1 MLSDREGNTSAGRIM
16 LHPLDRNCTTTQSPS
31 KESSSLDLTKRQTLT
46 LHFDFGERPSNSSIE
61 KLGLQLN
68 NIFDHNTL
76 GVHSVRWGNLRSSMF
91 DRAAKT
97 FQASLQNRRMGR
109 RQQRPAMDSFPHVP
123 SSAHQGLLGGQ
134 ISTSPS
140 DEGTNTL
147 ESTLVVAPVSPL
159 SNPDSEDQISD
170 RGKKRKLCS

>member
-16 LHPLDRNCTTTQSPS
+16 LHPLDRNYTTTQSPS
-31 KESSSLDLTKRQTLT
+31 KESSSLDLIKRQTLT

-76 GVHSVRWGNLRSSMF
+76 GVHSVRWGNLRSSMI
-91 DRAAKT
+91 DRL
-97 FQASLQNRRMGR
+97 QASLQNRRRGR
-109 RQQRPAMDSFPHVP
+109 RQQRPAIDSFPHVP

-134 ISTSPS
+134 TSTSPS

-147 ESTLVVAPVSPL
+147 EPTLVLAPVSPL